1 MKSQNSKTEDY
12 KTKSD
17 NLDLAIAKLQDMYHK
32 LKTKYACTEAR
43 RTWLELKV
51 KGLQKEIK
59 RLRSEHKPEILV
71 IPDETARFFAGEP
84 GKKNVLLDQ
93 LKEYFASAS
102 PETIKRDWDK
112 LKKYDAIE
120 DATRRLK
127 RDSDHIDDMVIHVRD
142 EKQFDEIA
150 KILDWFHKHWCNKE
164 RYITWSPYYS
174 CDWIDHPTPNQ
185 GIYLTVKSG
194 TWSEEKEKADTDENS
209 IHVSGEEFIQMYS

>member
-1 MKSQNSKTEDY
+1 MKLQDNKTEDY

-59 RLRSEHKPEILV
+59 RLRSEHKPDILV
-71 IPDETARFFAGEP
+71 IPDETARFFTGEP

-102 PETIKRDWDK
+102 PENI
-112 LKKYDAIE
+112 
-120 DATRRLK
+120 
-127 RDSDHIDDMVIHVRD
+127 S
-142 EKQFDEIA
+142 
-150 KILDWFHKHWCNKE
+150 
-164 RYITWSPYYS
+164 
-174 CDWIDHPTPNQ
+174 
-185 GIYLTVKSG
+185 
-194 TWSEEKEKADTDENS
+194 
-209 IHVSGEEFIQMYS
+209 